1 MIPKKGDKKMAN
13 FFKQYYETGMK
24 IILKPFDFYKSL
36 PTTGG
41 YKDPLIFALITAV
54 IMGIGLTIITLG
66 VGFLAIIFA
75 PVAVTISIFLAA
87 LLLLVCAKIVG
98 GTGSYEATMRV
109 VSYSNVVNI
118 LGWIPVISILAS
130 IYGLVLTVIGM
141 KEIHKLTWAKAIVAV
156 LIAIAIVFIIVV
168 LLAVIGIG
176 ITGYIPRA

>member
-1 MIPKKGDKKMAN
+1 MAG
-13 FFKQYYETGMK
+13 FLKQYYEKGMA
-24 IILKPFDFYKSL
+24 IILKPVEFFKNM

-75 PVAVTISIFLAA
+75 PVAVSISIFLAA
-87 LLLLVCAKIVG
+87 LLLMVCGKIVG
-98 GTGSYEATMRV
+98 GTGTYEATMRV
-109 VSYSNVVNI
+109 VSYSNIVNVI
-118 LGWIPVISILAS
+118 GWIPIVSILGS

-141 KEIHKLTWAKAIVAV
+141 REVHKLTTAKSIIAV
-156 LIAIAIVFIIVV
+156 LIAVAIVFIIVV

>member
-1 MIPKKGDKKMAN
+1 MAD
-13 FFKQYYETGMK
+13 FFKQYYEK
-24 IILKPFDFYKSL
+24 AVQIILKPVDFFKNM

-54 IMGIGLTIITLG
+54 IMGIGLTIVTLG

-75 PVAVTISIFLAA
+75 PVAVTISVFLAA

-98 GTGSYEATMRV
+98 GTGTYEATMRV
-109 VSYSNVVNI
+109 VCYSNIVNI
-118 LGWIPVISILAS
+118 IGWIPIISILGS
-130 IYGLVLTVIGM
+130 IYGLVLTVLGVR
-141 KEIHKLTWAKAIVAV
+141 EIHKLTTAKAIIAV
-156 LIAIAIVFIIVV
+156 LIAIAIIFIIVV